1 MKIETQVKFTRVVV
15 KVYPM
20 GKCEKCSEEFDCKN
34 DDGCWCFELPKV
46 LKINSDKCLC
56 KKCLTKVIEDEKNKI

>member
-1 MKIETQVKFTRVVV
+1 M

-20 GKCEKCSEEFDCKN
+20 GKCEKCSEEFDCKS